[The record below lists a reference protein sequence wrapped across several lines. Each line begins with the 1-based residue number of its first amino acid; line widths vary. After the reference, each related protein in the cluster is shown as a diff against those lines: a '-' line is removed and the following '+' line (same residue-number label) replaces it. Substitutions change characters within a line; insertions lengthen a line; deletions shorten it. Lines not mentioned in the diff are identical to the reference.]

1 MAQFGHDLSK
11 SFYTHQ
17 APLALAS
24 GLGLLIV
31 LAGGM
36 FFLPPGQLMLV
47 LASLFVLGYYFA
59 QTTVALVAVLVLRVV
74 VDMVWWMQGLA
85 YGLNMMQVFSATVFL
100 VSATVFFTQIRRV
113 EDHPCFKWVLIYF
126 VLLVIAAFRAET
138 AFAGVD
144 GLVRYSCPFLLMF
157 LITSYF
163 DTSRIRR
170 LALLLILLAGIIPLL
185 ISVYHF
191 LNGQMNS
198 YSLAG
203 YHRLLGGYKN
213 LHTHALMM
221 VQLAS
226 LSMFWLALERDRFR
240 RGLLVALCAGFCASL
255 YFSYVRTGY
264 LGLAIFLG
272 AFLYFSR
279 KQKALAAFGLFFII
293 MLLLSPEVRERMAFL
308 VDFFDSGEVSF
319 DRRMK
324 GSGRWGLWTMSLH
337 NFFNRSLW
345 DQILGLGLGG
355 DHILTVEWVK
365 GHQFWAQSLDPH
377 NDYLLLL
384 YQAGPIVV
392 VCYLACLWQVYESS
406 RAVMRMSTNE
416 WVATFGAYMAALC
429 VYVLVVNMVS
439 NSLVGRASPGW
450 TFWSLAGVLFAEHR
464 HLLRQQDKLELGPKL
479 APMAS

>member
-1 MAQFGHDLSK
+1 M
-11 SFYTHQ
+11 
-17 APLALAS
+17 
-24 GLGLLIV
+24 
-31 LAGGM
+31 
-36 FFLPPGQLMLV
+36 
-47 LASLFVLGYYFA
+47 
-59 QTTVALVAVLVLRVV
+59 
-74 VDMVWWMQGLA
+74 
-85 YGLNMMQVFSATVFL
+85 
-100 VSATVFFTQIRRV
+100 
-113 EDHPCFKWVLIYF
+113 LIYF
-126 VLLVIAAFRAET
+126 VLLVIAALRAET

-170 LALLLILLAGIIPLL
+170 LTLLLILLSGIVPLL
-185 ISVYHF
+185 ISIYHF

-226 LSMFWLALERDRFR
+226 LAIFWLVLVRDRFR
-240 RGLLVALCAGFCASL
+240 RGLLLALFAGFSASL

-264 LGLAIFLG
+264 LGLAIFVG
-272 AFLYFSR
+272 AFLHFSR
-279 KQKALAAFGLFFII
+279 KRKALVVFGALLLT
-293 MLLLSPEVRERMAFL
+293 MLVLSPEIRERMAFL

-324 GSGRWGLWTMSLH
+324 GSGRWGLWSLSMD
-337 NFFNRSLW
+337 NFFARPLW

-392 VCYLACLWQVYESS
+392 VCYLVCLWQVYVSS
-406 RAVMRMSTNE
+406 RAVMQMSNDE
-416 WVATFGAYMAALC
+416 WTANFGAYMAALC

-464 HLLRQQDKLELGPKL
+464 HLLHQQKMVELGPKL